1 MSTHKKRIYNS
12 KHRQSQTAITRGRIL
27 NCARSLFQSH
37 GFEGVTIEQLAQA
50 ADVSMPTIYALFQS
64 KRGVLRALMDEA
76 LPPEEFES
84 LVRKFSQETSAKERF
99 AITAQIARQLY
110 DAECAQMDII
120 RGATFISTEF
130 KALEHEREQRRYKRQ
145 EKSIKNMIDENAL
158 ASHLSPE
165 QARDILWAFT
175 GRDIYRLF
183 VIERGWTSHEYE
195 KWLTQWLEMAL
206 LKR

>member
-12 KHRQSQTAITRGRIL
+12 KRRQSQAAITRGRIL

-50 ADVSMPTIYALFQS
+50 AEVSMPTIYALFQS

-76 LPPEEFES
+76 LPPDEFES
-84 LVRKFSQETSAKERF
+84 LVRKFSQETSANERL
-99 AITAQIARQLY
+99 ATTAQIARQLY
-110 DAECAQMDII
+110 DAERAQMDIM
-120 RGATFISTEF
+120 RGATLIGSEF
-130 KALEHEREQRRYKRQ
+130 KALEQERERRRYKRQ
-145 EKSIKNMIDENAL
+145 EKSIKKMMDENAL
-158 ASHLSPE
+158 ASHLKLS

-175 GRDIYRLF
+175 GRDMYRLF
-183 VIERGWTSHEYE
+183 VIERGWTSDEYE